1 MTEGD
6 SAGTRARISITGG
19 DPERFVGEP
28 AQPAKGSTGRLTAVT
43 IRAFAAPSARR
54 GLLTLTTLVAALSLS
69 GCALFSPVQ
78 TDEPAQTADGIDVA
92 LDADVVLRSLLI
104 VAAGEGEPGRVS
116 AQVVN
121 NTDQDVDITF
131 EVPSGSADVT
141 VPAHGSANLADD
153 EFAVTLSAVP
163 AGPGDMTDVQVST
176 SQAGINVFSVPVV
189 EAIGYYAD
197 VTPQDQ

>member
-1 MTEGD
+1 M
-6 SAGTRARISITGG
+6 
-19 DPERFVGEP
+19 
-28 AQPAKGSTGRLTAVT
+28 T
-43 IRAFAAPSARR
+43 IRALAAPSARR

-92 LDADVVLRSLLI
+92 LDADVVLRSLVI
-104 VAAGEGEPGRVS
+104 VATEQGGPGRVS

-121 NTDQDVDITF
+121 DTDKDVNITF

-141 VPAHGSANLADD
+141 VPAHGSANLA
-153 EFAVTLSAVP
+153 EKKYAVTLSAVP

-189 EAIGYYAD
+189 DATGHYAD
-197 VTPQDQ
+197 VTP